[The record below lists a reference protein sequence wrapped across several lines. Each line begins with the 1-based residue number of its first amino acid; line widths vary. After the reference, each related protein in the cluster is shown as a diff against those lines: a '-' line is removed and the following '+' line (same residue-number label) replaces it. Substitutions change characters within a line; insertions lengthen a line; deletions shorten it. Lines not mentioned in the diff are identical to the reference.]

1 MCINNP
7 VQDIWI
13 GESEIGLGWIW
24 RVSFDTCFCVFFG
37 TGVAGYCFGGGG
49 GSWALGCVPCSF
61 EVILSLKFSVL
72 ESS

>member
-49 GSWALGCVPCSF
+49 GGGGFLGAGLRPMQF
-61 EVILSLKFSVL
+61 
-72 ESS
+72 

>member
-24 RVSFDTCFCVFFG
+24 RVGFDTCFCVFFG

-49 GSWALGCVPCSF
+49 GFLGAGVRPMQF
-61 EVILSLKFSVL
+61 
-72 ESS
+72 